1 MSSIK
6 CDNKTVLS
14 HDEYIQ
20 EKRSKP
26 YNQRFKAKK
35 VYKDS
40 KDKENN
46 KTERIQIRVSKK
58 EKQEIIKLAYE
69 NNMKVSEYIL
79 NLIFER
85 KNVKN

>member
-6 CDNKTVLS
+6 CDNKIVLS

-20 EKRSKP
+20 EKRNKP

-40 KDKENN
+40 KDKDNN
-46 KTERIQIRVSKK
+46 KTERIQIRVSKN
-58 EKQEIIKLAYE
+58 EKQKITKLAYE
-69 NNMKVSEYIL
+69 NNMKLSEYIL
-79 NLIFER
+79 NLIL
-85 KNVKN
+85 KK